1 MNEPTQAT
9 PSQLLGPVPAQF
21 GFFRSSRNEEGAG
34 QRNFKPPEGAELK
47 RGGEGGESESEGSPE
62 PL

>member
-1 MNEPTQAT
+1 MSLPRPPPPNFW
-9 PSQLLGPVPAQF
+9 AQF
-21 GFFRSSRNEEGAG
+21 PPRLASSGRRNEEGAG
-34 QRNFKPPEGAELK
+34 QRNFKPPEGGELK